1 MIVSVQPKILLIP
14 LLGLFA
20 ALSARPAGADTLYL
34 QSGATVQGQIQSFDG
49 QRYRVLLEGE
59 VVTYQAE
66 EVRAF
71 SIERSQQAGLSSEA
85 VNLILRK
92 LDTLDYK
99 MDSFSQQYQT
109 TTDQVQQRI
118 YDLNPISLV
127 RVLSQR
133 GQFDREGN
141 YVVRG
146 RLLNESNE
154 VVRYF
159 RLRATLLDPNEEVLD
174 TLDVQPMNKT
184 IGPGATIPFQ
194 ITFAK
199 APQNIG
205 RVEIVPYL
213 ATRTSDQDIGGYQ
226 QLNPVERYR
235 Q

>member
-1 MIVSVQPKILLIP
+1 MNIQPKVSHIL
-14 LLGLFA
+14 LLGLVVA
-20 ALSARPAGADTLYL
+20 GSALPAGADTLYL
-34 QSGATVQGQIQSFDG
+34 QSGASVQGQIQSFDG
-49 QRYRVLLEGE
+49 QQYRVLLDDE
-59 VVTYQAE
+59 VVLYRAE

-71 SIERSQQAGLSSEA
+71 AIERGQPSGLNPEV

-99 MDSFSQQYQT
+99 LDSFSQQYQT
-109 TTDQVQQRI
+109 TAEQMQQKI
-118 YDLNPISLV
+118 FDLNPISLV
-127 RVLSQR
+127 RVLSQS
-133 GQFDREGN
+133 GTFDRQGN

-146 RLLNESNE
+146 RLLNESND

-174 TLDVQPMNKT
+174 SVDVQPTNRT

-194 ITFAK
+194 ITFPN

-213 ATRTSDQDIGGYQ
+213 DTRSSEQDIGGYQ
-226 QLNPVERYR
+226 QMNPVERYR